1 MKRLAELVIP
11 ENYGQ
16 AVSSGFDAFDEM
28 FGNQDAVF
36 GAVKGKVTMV
46 SAPPGTGKSRA
57 FVTAICSIGEKN
69 PEMSIGYITNEQAIV
84 DLAAM
89 AKRMHLQIPA
99 NVFVVRE
106 DRWENIKRMIKETKL
121 DYVVIDA
128 LPLVEFPQ
136 IEDED
141 TKVLRNMKAKEKFG
155 AIAEFTQEQNFANIL
170 INHTTKGGAFAGVNT
185 LLHLV
190 DVAITLRVNL
200 TDYDGIK
207 VVEWHGGKNREGT
220 PINRA
225 FPFNGVW
232 DFTCPMEIK
241 SSKGS
246 ESGGLNDSLVK
257 QRKEMQKEQLME
269 LFANNGNVLF
279 REQIESGEVSVE
291 GLAKSG
297 LYSLLR
303 DMADNGEV
311 KVSHEATGHRPRID
325 AWELQEKVTIDG
337 EFEETNDLAD
347 EVFLLTDSTIT
358 VDV

>member
-1 MKRLAELVIP
+1 MTRLAELEIP

-28 FGNQDAVF
+28 FGNQDAIY
-36 GAVKGKVTMV
+36 GAVKGKVVMV

-57 FVTAICSIGEKN
+57 FVTAICNIGRKN
-69 PEMSIGYITNEQAIV
+69 PDMNIGYITNEQAIV

-89 AKRMHLQIPA
+89 AKRMHLEIPS
-99 NVFVVRE
+99 NVYVVRE
-106 DRWENIKRMIKETKL
+106 DRWENIKRMIAESKL

-136 IEDED
+136 IIDED

-155 AIAEFTQEQNFANIL
+155 AIAEFTQQQNFANIL

-190 DVAITLRVNL
+190 DVAITLKVNL

-207 VVEWHGGKNREGT
+207 VVEWYGGKNREGT
-220 PINRA
+220 PVNRA
-225 FPFNGVW
+225 FPFNGTW

-246 ESGGLNDSLVK
+246 ESGGLNDSLIK
-257 QRKEMQKEQLME
+257 QRKEMQHMQLME
-269 LFANNGNVLF
+269 IFANNGNVIF
-279 REQIESGEVSVE
+279 REQIESGEVSIQ
-291 GLAKSG
+291 GLAMSG
-297 LYSLLR
+297 FLSLLR
-303 DMADNGEV
+303 DMAAEGKL
-311 KVSHEATGHRPRID
+311 KVSYEATGHRPKVC
-325 AWELQEKVTIDG
+325 AWELQEVVTVDAD
-337 EFEETNDLAD
+337 FENSDLSN
-347 EVFLLTDSTIT
+347 EVLALENSTIT